1 MGIQISDHENTNSR
15 SGTEEQETHMAAAGR
30 QRAVAVLGREGQ
42 EQRPSG
48 GGLTPLLPSPLARGP
63 YLPGPYIPQATTNG
77 LLIGLQLPMVLRA
90 S

>member
-15 SGTEEQETHMAAAGR
+15 SGTEERETHVAAAGR

-42 EQRPSG
+42 EQRPLG
-48 GGLTPLLPSPLARGP
+48 GGLTPLLPSPG
-63 YLPGPYIPQATTNG
+63 G
-77 LLIGLQLPMVLRA
+77 LTFLVPTFPRQQPMACSLVYNYPW